1 METTDFTISLLV
13 EQTPEQALNAT
24 NNVPDWWTKDFE
36 GRTEKVNDIFTVR
49 FGEVFIT
56 SKVVELIPGKKAVWL
71 VTDCNKPWLKNKK
84 EWVDTKMSWEISEKD
99 NKTELRFTHLGLV
112 PEIECFGVC
121 SKAWTGYLR
130 KSLWSLITT
139 GIGQPDS
146 KN

>member
-13 EQTPEQALNAT
+13 EQTPEQALNAI

-121 SKAWTGYLR
+121 SNAWTGYLR